1 MTVRKIYKQ
10 KLIRIEWEIDIHTGE
25 QVTQILYEL
34 KDIPNDAKVIET
46 RDSEEDNI
54 EVTLVFQREEKDN
67 SPTPNGEGEG

>member
-25 QVTQILYEL
+25 QVAQILYEL

-46 RDSEEDNI
+46 REPEEENI
-54 EVTLVFQREEKDN
+54 EVTLVFQREEKDT
-67 SPTPNGEGEG
+67 SPTNGEGEK